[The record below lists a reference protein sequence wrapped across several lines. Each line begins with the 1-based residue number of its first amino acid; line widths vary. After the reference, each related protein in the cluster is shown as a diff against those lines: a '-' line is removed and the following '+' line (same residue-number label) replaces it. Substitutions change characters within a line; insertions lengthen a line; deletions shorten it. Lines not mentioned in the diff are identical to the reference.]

1 MCAADMDSKTPVPME
16 VTLILQDTSAHVAE
30 GPWTEDEGKQT
41 VLAGRCSQSI
51 QVISHEL
58 VTEQEPVQ
66 HTVCDTPHL
75 LGALT
80 SQGLT
85 QPEVGRSDPVS
96 SIASL
101 SRHHT

>member
-1 MCAADMDSKTPVPME
+1 ME

-66 HTVCDTPHL
+66 HTVCDTSHL

-96 SIASL
+96 SMASL